1 LTIRDNGIG
10 FDTQQPGKGLG
21 LSSMQEHI
29 LSAGGRLTVESQPG
43 EGATI
48 RAEINLTRPHERIKP
63 EMDTIPPA
71 LAIEDWPWLGQR
83 LVIPV
88 GQTWPWLPADQLH
101 LRRPIIEPGDGPVEI
116 QSRPRWL
123 GLRKCY
129 RVILTGQEKEWI
141 RVNCKLRGYTWK
153 VNGANWI
160 LRFFGNTN
168 NQMVLIRNR
177 QPLAAMQYRGRH
189 MHTWSEIVYDG
200 RAYRLSLQ
208 KDDTGNQ
215 IFVDHDGEE
224 LLEIISL
231 PAPYIQVMRPLPL
244 QLILMG

>member
-1 LTIRDNGIG
+1 
-10 FDTQQPGKGLG
+10 
-21 LSSMQEHI
+21 
-29 LSAGGRLTVESQPG
+29 
-43 EGATI
+43 
-48 RAEINLTRPHERIKP
+48 
-63 EMDTIPPA
+63 
-71 LAIEDWPWLGQR
+71 
-83 LVIPV
+83 
-88 GQTWPWLPADQLH
+88 
-101 LRRPIIEPGDGPVEI
+101 
-116 QSRPRWL
+116 
-123 GLRKCY
+123 
-129 RVILTGQEKEWI
+129 
-141 RVNCKLRGYTWK
+141 
-153 VNGANWI
+153 
-160 LRFFGNTN
+160 
-168 NQMVLIRNR
+168 VLIRNR